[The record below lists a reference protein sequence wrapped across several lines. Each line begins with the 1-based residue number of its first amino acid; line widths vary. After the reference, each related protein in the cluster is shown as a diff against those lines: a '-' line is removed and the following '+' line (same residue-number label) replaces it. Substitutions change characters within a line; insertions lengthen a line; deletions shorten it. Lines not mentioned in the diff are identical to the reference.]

1 MHIGRM
7 GTDASGWIGG
17 AWNWGLTVSIG
28 YATAAVDAPHRH
40 ERTTEIYLVAAG
52 SSIAVV
58 DGVEIEIEAGD
69 VLVVEPHEVRS
80 FSTSSDDYRCFVLH
94 VGGDGTS
101 DKVPVG

>member
-1 MHIGRM
+1 MHLGKM

-17 AWNWGLTVSIG
+17 AWNWGLTVAIG
-28 YATAAVDAPHRH
+28 YATTGLDEPHRH

-69 VLVVEPHEVRS
+69 VLAVEPHEVRS
-80 FSTSSDDYRCFVLH
+80 FTASSDDYRCFVLH

-101 DKVPVG
+101 DRVPAS

>member
-1 MHIGRM
+1 MHLGKM

-17 AWNWGLTVSIG
+17 AWNWGVPVAIG
-28 YATAAVDAPHRH
+28 YATAGLDEPHRH
-40 ERTTEIYLVAAG
+40 ERTTEIYLVAVG

-69 VLVVEPHEVRS
+69 VLTVEPHEVRS
-80 FSTSSDDYRCFVLH
+80 FSRSSDDYRCFVLH

-101 DKVPVG
+101 DRVPVG